1 MADHRFVYTVSGVN
15 LSDTQKTKISEAIGV
30 AVAEALVADAPGA
43 VRTDCLTVNRIYG
56 GRWIPIAE
64 AEAVGVQK
72 ILTDPQAAAAHAPRN
87 ERARRAV

>member
-1 MADHRFVYTVSGVN
+1 
-15 LSDTQKTKISEAIGV
+15 
-30 AVAEALVADAPGA
+30 

-72 ILTDPQAAAAHAPRN
+72 ILTDPAGGSGPRAPQ
-87 ERARRAV
+87 